1 MHLLVNIVFIL
12 MIFLLSCKTGDD
24 QPSYREIREVQ
35 KKMPEVNKILVQKDR
50 AKIWAYVE
58 RRDWDMTETEAGLWY
73 EVYEKGSGEQAEKG
87 KEISLKY
94 DLYLLDGGLCY
105 SSDSTGVKKFT
116 IGKGG
121 VEAGLELG
129 VLYLQEGDKARFI
142 LPPHLAHGMVGD
154 DACIPARSVIIY
166 DLEVLNITK

>member
-1 MHLLVNIVFIL
+1 MHYRANIVFIL
-12 MIFLLSCKTGDD
+12 MILLFGCKSGDD
-24 QPSYREIREVQ
+24 GPSYREVRDIQE
-35 KKMPEVNKILVQKDR
+35 KMPEVNKILVQKDR
-50 AKIWAYVE
+50 EKIKAYVE

-73 EVYEKGSGEQAEKG
+73 EVYEKGNGEQAAKG
-87 KEISLKY
+87 KEIALEY
-94 DLYLLDGGLCY
+94 DLYLLDGKLCY
-105 SSDSTGVKKFT
+105 SSDSTGIKKFT

-129 VLYLQEGDKARFI
+129 ILYLQEGDKARFI

-154 DACIPARSVIIY
+154 DACIPARSVLIY